1 MRTSATPAICV
12 RALSRSP
19 RASGSGNWLM
29 LHPPLSRVR
38 VIVVRNGSQLA
49 PRLLGKLVQRQLVDP
64 VSDGGNGD
72 RLIEGV
78 ALLRYYLIAQHFT
91 EEPIGR
97 DDTGKF
103 GQSERRRC
111 RCRRFP
117 KPFIDRGQIL
127 LGDLARC
134 RQPTVGRG

>member
-1 MRTSATPAICV
+1 A
-12 RALSRSP
+12 
-19 RASGSGNWLM
+19 ASGGKGSNAIAASCSAVAGSSSSPPRTKGSGVFM
-29 LHPPLSRVR
+29 LHPPLGRVR

-72 RLIEGV
+72 RLIKGV
-78 ALLRYYLIAQHFT
+78 ALLRYYLIAQHLT

-103 GQSERRRC
+103 GQSERRGG
-111 RCRRFP
+111 RFRDFP
-117 KPFIDRGQIL
+117 M
-127 LGDLARC
+127 
-134 RQPTVGRG
+134 